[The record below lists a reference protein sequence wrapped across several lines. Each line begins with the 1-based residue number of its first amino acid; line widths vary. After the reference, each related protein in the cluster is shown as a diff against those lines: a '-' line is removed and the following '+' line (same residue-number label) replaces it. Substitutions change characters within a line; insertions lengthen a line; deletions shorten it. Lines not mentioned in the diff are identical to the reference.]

1 MKSTASAGRRRRWRA
16 GLAAGI
22 AVAIG
27 SAGVLSALP
36 AQAAETEV
44 KDAVFT
50 WGVNKESGSGAYL

>member
-1 MKSTASAGRRRRWRA
+1 MKSTASAGRRRGWRA

-44 KDAVFT
+44 KDAV
-50 WGVNKESGSGAYL
+50 